1 VTVLARGSKVGFAR
15 ETTPGTFVPASVS
28 VPWTKY
34 TYETVLEPLRDE
46 SVRANDSVLQGQYQ
60 GAGTSTHD
68 VELMAYPDI
77 IGHFLRGMLGVDT
90 VTAGVS
96 TTLSSAAS
104 AGATTISTALTIPAG
119 STIKISGTAGTDY
132 AITGTPS
139 GAGPFTIPIVTG
151 MGAGGNSLLFAHLS
165 GDAVVSQ
172 TTHTFTQVTPA
183 TRPPS
188 YSWTVDDL
196 VAPVG
201 FAGCQMSELA
211 LKIDPKAVVTVRPKF
226 TGFPE
231 TSQSTFSYAASTTD
245 PLIGW
250 EWTLTNAGGASTRGL
265 SLDLTWKRAVEA
277 IGSSDGTQAP
287 REVFA
292 AGLELSGTLKTIH
305 EGTADYQAFMQN
317 LQSPLVATLTKPLGK
332 GGESIAITATQG
344 AVGKGSRDLG
354 GTYTQASYD
363 LDAVH
368 NSTDG
373 GVSKVVLKNYQTT
386 GY

>member
-1 VTVLARGSKVGFAR
+1 VTVLARGSKVGFTR
-15 ETTPGTFVPASVS
+15 ESTPGTFLPATVS

-34 TYETVLEPLRDE
+34 TYETAFDVLRDE

-68 VELMAYPDI
+68 LELQAYPDI
-77 IGHFLRGMLGVDT
+77 SGHFLRGMLGVDT

-96 TTLSSAAS
+96 TTLSSGS
-104 AGATTISTALTIPAG
+104 SIGATSISTALTIPSG
-119 STIKISGTAGTDY
+119 STIKITSAAGTDY
-132 AITGTPS
+132 AVTGTPTGS
-139 GAGPFTIPIVTG
+139 GPFTIPIVTG
-151 MGAGGNSLLFAHLS
+151 MGAGGNSLLFAHLAT
-165 GDAVVSQ
+165 DPVVSL
-172 TTHTFTQVTPA
+172 TTHTFSQVTPS

-188 YSWTVDDL
+188 YSYTVDDL

-211 LKIDPKAVVTVRPKF
+211 LKIDPKAVVTLNPKY

-231 TSQSTFSYAASTTD
+231 SSQSTFSYAASTTD

-292 AGLELSGTLKTIH
+292 GGLELSGTLKAIH
-305 EGTADYQAFMQN
+305 EGTADYQAFLQN
-317 LQSPLVATLTKPLGK
+317 TQLPVVVTLTKPLAK
-332 GGESIAITATQG
+332 GGESFVITATQG

-354 GTYTQASYD
+354 GTYIQASYD
-363 LDAVH
+363 LDAIH

-373 GVSKVVLKNYQTT
+373 GVSKVVLKNYQTSA
-386 GY
+386 Y